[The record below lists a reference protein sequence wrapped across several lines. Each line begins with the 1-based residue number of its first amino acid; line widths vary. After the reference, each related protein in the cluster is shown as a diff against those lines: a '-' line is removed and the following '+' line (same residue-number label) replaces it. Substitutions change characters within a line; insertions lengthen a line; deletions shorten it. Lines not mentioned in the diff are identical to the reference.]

1 MNIPKKNL
9 RRWIEIGAERKKGG
23 GRKRM
28 DQEMEEKLHRWCIEE
43 SLKKGR
49 PVSRLQIRQKALE
62 FSKFPEKFKASKGW
76 TDKFVK
82 KYNLRKQ
89 AIK

>member
-9 RRWIEIGAERKKGG
+9 RRWMELGIERRKGG

-28 DQEMEEKLHRWCIEE
+28 DEEMEQKLHSWCLEE
-43 SLKKGR
+43 CLSQGR
-49 PVSRLQIRQKALE
+49 PVSRSEIRKKALE
-62 FSKFPEKFKASKGW
+62 LSKYPEKFKASKGW

-82 KYNLRKQ
+82 KYNLRKKS
-89 AIK
+89 IM